1 MSDHHSTTADH
12 SHDHPHVNYIKIF
25 FILLF
30 MTVAEYFYAMIT
42 QDHFILLILG
52 LMSMAFFKA
61 ALVGYYFMHVKFEG
75 KWVFAMIIPACILA
89 VLVVVALIPD
99 VARDR
104 SKDDLSSPD
113 EDSALLSPADS
124 SLFAKK
130 VLSS

>member
-1 MSDHHSTTADH
+1 MLRLRDITPRGLYART
-12 SHDHPHVNYIKIF
+12 
-25 FILLF
+25 LLLLL
-30 MTVAEYFYAMIT
+30 VPV
-42 QDHFILLILG
+42 LLILG

-89 VLVVVALIPD
+89 VLLVVALIPD

-113 EDSALLSPADS
+113 EDSALLSPVDS
-124 SLFAKK
+124 SLFATK

>member
-1 MSDHHSTTADH
+1 MSDHHITPADH
-12 SHDHPHVNYIKIF
+12 SHDHPHVNYMRIF

-30 MTVAEYFYAMIT
+30 MTVAEYFYAMLT
-42 QDHFILLILG
+42 QDHFALLILG

-99 VARDR
+99 IARDR
-104 SKDDLSSPD
+104 SKDDFSSPD
-113 EDSALLSPADS
+113 EDSALLAPLDS
-124 SLFAKK
+124 NYFEVK
-130 VLSS
+130 VLRS

>member
-1 MSDHHSTTADH
+1 
-12 SHDHPHVNYIKIF
+12 
-25 FILLF
+25 
-30 MTVAEYFYAMIT
+30 
-42 QDHFILLILG
+42 
-52 LMSMAFFKA
+52 MAFFKA

-104 SKDDLSSPD
+104 SKDDFSSPD
-113 EDSALLSPADS
+113 EDSALLSPVDS
-124 SLFAKK
+124 SLFATK